1 MPRIIVVTDPRHG
14 QTQDERI
21 VFDED
26 VTRALLDD
34 KYASRQIVERM
45 AWALGDLDR
54 PQTGLERTQTVA
66 A

>member
-45 AWALGDLDR
+45 AWALAD
-54 PQTGLERTQTVA
+54 LERTETAVV
-66 A
+66 